1 MKKEVILTY
10 QEKKHTAV
18 FNTNTARSYAAE
30 RGLKTLNE
38 FQKDL
43 ASDDFVKGKEP
54 DISFETLEK
63 YRLYLFCALSE
74 GARIQGKDLVITL
87 DDVFPLMEENGG
99 YVEIMKQASKGEEV
113 DPKKPRAKAKNQ
125 SRKK

>member
-1 MKKEVILTY
+1 MRKEVTLNY
-10 QEKKHTAV
+10 QGKKHSAV

-30 RGLKTLNE
+30 RRLKTLNE

-43 ASDDFVKGKEP
+43 AVGDFGKGDEP

-63 YRLYLFCALSE
+63 YRLYLYCALKE
-74 GARIQGKDLVITL
+74 GARIQGKDMNISL

-99 YVEIMKQASKGEEV
+99 YVEIMKQASKGDEV
-113 DPKKPRAKAKNQ
+113 DPKKPRTKDKTQA
-125 SRKK
+125 RKK